1 MKTKVQIGIWLLVVL
16 IAGTA
21 CKKDEGKGG
30 KISIKGKLY
39 AKYYNKTFTT
49 QRYEGYAPDEDVFL
63 MYGDEVINGD
73 DMKTSYDG
81 SYEFKYL
88 TKGKYKVYAY
98 SVDPATQ
105 EKIAVVKEVEL
116 SKDDVTLDDIIVN
129 KEDKSYGT
137 FAIRGKVRTH
147 DWDDSYFIEEYTYM
161 ALDEDVFL
169 IEEGDSSF
177 VDKVST
183 NHEGM
188 YEFRGL
194 RKGKYT
200 VYVISDDGFPGAI
213 EGFPTPGGLPDLK
226 EIEIVDSDLMLSEF
240 NIHKN

>member
-1 MKTKVQIGIWLLVVL
+1 MKTKVQIGLWLLVLLV
-16 IAGTA
+16 AGTA

-98 SVDPATQ
+98 SIDPATQ
-105 EKIAVVKEVEL
+105 QKVAVVKEVEL
-116 SKDDVTLDDIIVN
+116 SKDDVTVEDIVVN
-129 KEDKSYGT
+129 KEDKTYGT
-137 FAIRGKVRTH
+137 FTIRGKIFVY
-147 DWDDSYFIEEYTYM
+147 DYDDTYSFIENSYYGM
-161 ALDEDVFL
+161 DEDIFL
-169 IEEGDSSF
+169 IEDGDSSY
-177 VDKVST
+177 VDKTST
-183 NHEGM
+183 NYNGM
-188 YEFRGL
+188 YEFKGL

-200 VYVISDDGFPGAI
+200 LYVFS
-213 EGFPTPGGLPDLK
+213 EGDPALIPGGEEPVIK
-226 EIEIVDSDLMLSEF
+226 QVEIVDQDLMLTDFS
-240 NIHKN
+240 IVKN

>member
-16 IAGTA
+16 LAGSA

-49 QRYEGYAPDEDVFL
+49 QRYEGYAADEDVFL

-73 DMKTSYDG
+73 DMKTAYDG

-88 TKGKYKVYAY
+88 TKGKYKVYSY

-105 EKIAVVKEVEL
+105 QKVAVVKEVEL
-116 SKDDVTLDDIIVN
+116 SKDDVTVEDIIVN
-129 KEDKSYGT
+129 KEDKTYGT
-137 FAIRGKVRTH
+137 FAIRGKVFVN
-147 DWDDSYFIEEYTYM
+147 DLDDTYSFIEYTYYGI
-161 ALDEDVFL
+161 DEDVFL
-169 IEEGDSSF
+169 IEEGDSSY

-183 NHEGM
+183 NYNGM
-188 YEFRGL
+188 YEFKGL
-194 RKGKYT
+194 RKGKYKL
-200 VYVISDDGFPGAI
+200 YVIS
-213 EGFPTPGGLPDLK
+213 EGPDATLPGGQEAIIKDV
-226 EIEIVDSDLMLSEF
+226 EIVDQDLMLPDF
-240 NIHKN
+240 TIVKN